1 MPEQSRILAPPRP
14 VQLAPQLN
22 GELSRNGIFVA
33 ARAAAIVA
41 LMAVVI
47 AVTAAESGPQA
58 KAEIV
63 KVAETW
69 IARYNAGDAA
79 GVAALYT
86 DDGYY
91 ASAHVLAHGRPE
103 IERYWSRGI
112 AAGGHVDFIRPI
124 EVYVEG
130 SLGYLLGK
138 YQATNAGVTVDG
150 RIVIVAKRKEGRWQI
165 AVHETVGRDQ
175 PE

>member
-1 MPEQSRILAPPRP
+1 MKSERVPILRLELHVSSRMNSPR
-14 VQLAPQLN
+14 A
-22 GELSRNGIFVA
+22 RIGISVA
-33 ARAAAIVA
+33 AVCAASMVA
-41 LMAVVI
+41 LMGFVT
-47 AVTAAESGPQA
+47 AVTAAENDSPA
-58 KAEIV
+58 KREIV
-63 KVAETW
+63 KIAEAW
-69 IARYNAGDAA
+69 ISRYNAGDAA

-91 ASAHVLAHGRPE
+91 ASAHILARGRNE

-112 AAGGHVDFIRPI
+112 AAGGHVDFIRPV
-124 EVYVEG
+124 EVYIEG
-130 SLGYLLGK
+130 NLGYLLGK

-165 AVHETVGRDQ
+165 AVHETVVRDQ